1 MTPKYNLRLIA
12 LAISLTGIMATACK
26 KSFLDENAVSTLTTD
41 SYYKTAAGFEDLVKS
56 CYPLLRNIHQTR
68 QLVLNGTDIFY
79 PGGYGDPK
87 FPTAPANAGSI
98 HQYDVGLNGA
108 LADIGQLWTLLY
120 AEIGRANTVV
130 SRASGVTMDEG
141 VKAVRVSEAKF
152 LRALSY
158 FYLVQ
163 QWGDVPMPLV
173 ETQSASKDGTK
184 TASSDVYKQI
194 IADLTEA
201 ESKLPVTAT
210 NYGRVTKGAAQFLL
224 ARVYL
229 TRGWNFRN
237 SLGGSNADFNL
248 ALQYADNVIASYP
261 LAAKYKDL
269 FPVRSENPLT
279 QYTGAQ
285 NDKNAEI
292 VFSVQYNTDVLTN
305 KTDAAFT
312 QDVAGGNN
320 LHSVFG
326 GGGEG
331 FPGTKGRTT
340 DYNRSQPIYPLGA
353 TIFRLYDPVLDA
365 RYDHNF
371 LEVGYA
377 LLPVA
382 GFKPL
387 PLTNA
392 ALRIDIKAGDTVV
405 YFRPWNNPATLPA
418 DRGVD
423 VGGTRKY
430 SVINGSEW
438 GGGYN
443 IVGGVAASGFPSG
456 EPNMWKFWQPGIPYG
471 DAFGTL
477 NETLFRSA
485 EAYLIAAEAIV
496 KGATGAKLGGAE
508 VYYNK
513 VLDRALGTNT
523 GKDPQCAK
531 FPEDIKSTVGASYR
545 ATAANINI
553 DMILDERA
561 RELLGEYDRWYDL
574 KRTGKLIERVKKYN
588 PWAAKSNTIKDMHY
602 LRPIPQSEIDLS
614 FPAMTQNPG
623 Y

>member
-1 MTPKYNLRLIA
+1 MKSKYNIRYTAIA
-12 LAISLTGIMATACK
+12 IAFIGMIASGCK
-26 KSFLDENAVSTLTTD
+26 KDFLTENPVSTLTTD
-41 SYYKTAAGFEDLVKS
+41 VYYKTAAGYEDLIKS
-56 CYPLLRNIHQTR
+56 CYPLLRNIHQAR

-87 FPTAPANAGSI
+87 FPTNPANAGSLN
-98 HQYDVGLNGA
+98 QYDVGLNA
-108 LADIGQLWTLLY
+108 SLADIQTLWTLLY
-120 AEIGRANTVV
+120 AELGRANTAI
-130 SRASGVTMDEG
+130 SRAAAVNGMTEAL
-141 VKAVRVSEAKF
+141 KATRVSEAKF
-152 LRALSY
+152 MRALCL

-163 QWGDVPMPLV
+163 QWGDIPMPLT
-173 ETQSASKDGTK
+173 ETQGASKEAIRV
-184 TASSDVYKQI
+184 ASADVYKQI
-194 IADLTEA
+194 IADLTDA
-201 ESKLPVTAT
+201 ETKLPVVASD
-210 NYGRVTKGAAQFLL
+210 YGRVTKGTVQFLL
-224 ARVYL
+224 SRVYL
-229 TRGWNFRN
+229 TRGWNFNN
-237 SLGGSNADFNL
+237 SLGGTPADFNL
-248 ALQYADNVIASYP
+248 ALQYADAVIAAYP
-261 LAAKYKDL
+261 LATKYKDL
-269 FPVRSENPLT
+269 FPVRSKNPLN

-292 VFSVQYNTDVLTN
+292 IFAVQYNSDVLTN

-312 QDVAGGNN
+312 QDAAGGNN

-353 TIFRLYDPVLDA
+353 SIYRLYDPANDS

-392 ALRIDIKAGDTVV
+392 NLKIDIKAGDTVV
-405 YFRPWNNPATLPA
+405 YFRPWNNPATSLN
-418 DRGVD
+418 DRGID
-423 VGGTRKY
+423 VGGKRNY
-430 SVINGSEW
+430 SVINGDEW
-438 GGGYN
+438 GSGYN
-443 IVGGVAASGFPSG
+443 IVGGVGVSGFPSG

-471 DAFGTL
+471 DAYGTF
-477 NETLFRSA
+477 NEAIFRSA

-496 KGATGAKLGGAE
+496 KGATGGKLGTAD

-513 VLDRALGTNT
+513 VLDRALNT
-523 GKDPQCAK
+523 AGSDPKCAK
-531 FPEDIKSTVGASYR
+531 FPENIKSLEAVSYR
-545 ATAANINI
+545 ATASNITV

-561 RELLGEYDRWYDL
+561 RELLGEYNRWFDL
-574 KRTGKLIERVKKYN
+574 KRTNKLVERVLKYN
-588 PWAAKSNTIKDMHY
+588 PWAAKSNTIKDFHN
-602 LRPIPQSEIDLS
+602 LRPIPQAEIDLS